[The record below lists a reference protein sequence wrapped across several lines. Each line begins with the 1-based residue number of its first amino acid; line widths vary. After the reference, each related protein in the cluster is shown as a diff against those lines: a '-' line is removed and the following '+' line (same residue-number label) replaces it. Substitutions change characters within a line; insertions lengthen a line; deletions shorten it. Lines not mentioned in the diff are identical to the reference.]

1 MVTELSLSI
10 SYVKP
15 TDEGE
20 SLTHLN
26 LIMLLKLNLIF
37 DPYTT
42 NEMGQGFYLNKTPLS
57 A

>member
-1 MVTELSLSI
+1 
-10 SYVKP
+10 
-15 TDEGE
+15 
-20 SLTHLN
+20 
-26 LIMLLKLNLIF
+26 MLLKLNLIF